1 MTILEAEKLRSIWP
15 LVRRLGIVTA
25 WHHEERM
32 WGDRSH
38 GETRSKGTE
47 TSLTLYTIHPFNN
60 SFCRIRTD
68 PFWGMSVTC
77 WPSRLTSLWCT
88 TLSYQHPGDDLPAQE
103 PLGTTHTSPVQRWR
117 TEWGNLSVFSRLCM
131 EDSSRGVE
139 GSWWRESKTTQILG
153 TILCQT
159 LWKGETCSFLRYMPI
174 ISSWILKRFK
184 TRKSWAAKG
193 RNVE

>member
-1 MTILEAEKLRSIWP
+1 MIILEAEKLRSIWP

-25 WHHEERM
+25 WHDEERM

-77 WPSRLTSLWCT
+77 GPSRLTTLRCT
-88 TLSYQHPGDDLPAQE
+88 TLSYQHPG
-103 PLGTTHTSPVQRWR
+103 GWSSSTGTSPVQRWR
-117 TEWGNLSVFSRLCM
+117 TEWGNLSVFSSLCM
-131 EDSSRGVE
+131 EDSSGGIE
-139 GSWWRESKTTQILG
+139 GSWWRESRTTQIRG
-153 TILCQT
+153 TIQCQT
-159 LWKGETCSFLRYMPI
+159 LWKGDTCSFLRYMPI
-174 ISSWILKRFK
+174 WLL
-184 TRKSWAAKG
+184 
-193 RNVE
+193 